1 MGDVLYLQA
10 LQGGAQACGAPI
22 GRLQSGYRADWL
34 VLDGD
39 DPYLAAA
46 PDASILNRWLFAG
59 GKEQIRDVFV
69 GGRQVIEQGRHALQ
83 QQSSAEFLQ
92 VLKTFQQEA

>member
-1 MGDVLYLQA
+1 
-10 LQGGAQACGAPI
+10 
-22 GRLQSGYRADWL
+22 
-34 VLDGD
+34 
-39 DPYLAAA
+39 
-46 PDASILNRWLFAG
+46 
-59 GKEQIRDVFV
+59 VFV

>member
-1 MGDVLYLQA
+1 MTQLLPEWA
-10 LQGGAQACGAPI
+10 
-22 GRLQSGYRADWL
+22 RL
-34 VLDGD
+34 
-39 DPYLAAA
+39 YLAAA

>member
-1 MGDVLYLQA
+1 MGLEPASVRPFIA
-10 LQGGAQACGAPI
+10 AQMDAAKAI
-22 GRLQSGYRADWL
+22 QYRYRADWL

-83 QQSSAEFLQ
+83 QQSGAEFLQ